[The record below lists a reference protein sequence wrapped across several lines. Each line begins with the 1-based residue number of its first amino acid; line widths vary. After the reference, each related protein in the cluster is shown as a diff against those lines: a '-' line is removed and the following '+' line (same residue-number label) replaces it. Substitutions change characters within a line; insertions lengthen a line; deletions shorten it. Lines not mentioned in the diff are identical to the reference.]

1 MRGWGVRAWG
11 CPGKGVTSRQSQEST
26 CIFKR
31 NTSKPG
37 ICGKGL
43 RADKRPKGPEAV
55 WKAGHYGIWVVCMEK
70 TRRPRR
76 GLPAIRGP
84 VPEQRF
90 PLSNLKDTTWTR
102 AEGAVGLV
110 HIKDAPGC

>member
-1 MRGWGVRAWG
+1 MHFQ
-11 CPGKGVTSRQSQEST
+11 KGHLQARDVWE
-26 CIFKR
+26 
-31 NTSKPG
+31 
-37 ICGKGL
+37 
-43 RADKRPKGPEAV
+43 RPKGPEAV

-70 TRRPRR
+70 TRRPQQ

>member
-1 MRGWGVRAWG
+1 
-11 CPGKGVTSRQSQEST
+11 
-26 CIFKR
+26 
-31 NTSKPG
+31 
-37 ICGKGL
+37 
-43 RADKRPKGPEAV
+43 
-55 WKAGHYGIWVVCMEK
+55 MEK
-70 TRRPRR
+70 TRRPQR